1 MAKWSGRLK
10 DEEIV
15 VELVEND
22 VLALQHVF
30 HRPLQRLHAVVLAR
44 LAESMISSTLD
55 AR

>member
-1 MAKWSGRLK
+1 MAKRAGGLK

-30 HRPLQRLHAVVLAR
+30 HRPLQRLHAVVLANGNEEGLNATR
-44 LAESMISSTLD
+44 
-55 AR
+55 